1 MGWCLRGVTLR
12 RSTIRSQ
19 VTLRANCSRR
29 SIRSIARLRKPRRP
43 NANYEAAG
51 GGALRQVNA
60 DVKNFHEMSRQRAAT
75 MAIGKPMR
83 GLIVLGI
90 LAVAASGTAR
100 ADVYTVASRQV
111 ADEKAV
117 FATVESISVVPAR
130 SRIGGTVVELNVR
143 EGDPVTRGQV
153 IATIGDEKLVLQM
166 KSLDAQIDALHAQSD
181 QAQVDFDRIQGL
193 VDRGIMPRV
202 KLDEARTALNVAEN
216 GLRARTAERA
226 VVQQQ
231 QTEGQVLAPQD
242 GRVLKRL
249 VTVGSVVLPGDP
261 LVTVAQQNFKLRLRI
276 PEEHARFLKAGDR
289 IRLDGGEF
297 GEHTAKWGVIDL
309 VYPQIEE
316 GRVIADATVEGL
328 GEYFV
333 GDRLR
338 VWISGGM
345 RTAFVVPSSFV
356 TTRFGIDYVHI
367 RRGDQTIDVPV
378 QRGRELPSPEL
389 PNGLE
394 ILSGIRV
401 GDQLVQP

>member
-1 MGWCLRGVTLR
+1 M
-12 RSTIRSQ
+12 ST
-19 VTLRANCSRR
+19 
-29 SIRSIARLRKPRRP
+29 
-43 NANYEAAG
+43 
-51 GGALRQVNA
+51 
-60 DVKNFHEMSRQRAAT
+60 
-75 MAIGKPMR
+75 PMR
-83 GLIVLGI
+83 KLIVLS
-90 LAVAASGTAR
+90 LVAVAAAGA
-100 ADVYTVASRQV
+100 APAGAEVLTVASRSV

-130 SRIGGTVVELNVR
+130 SRIGGTVVQLNVR

-153 IATIGDEKLVLQM
+153 IASIGDEKLVLQM

-181 QAQVDFDRIQGL
+181 QAQIDFTRTEGL
-193 VDRGIMPRV
+193 VDRGILPRV
-202 KLDEARTALNVAEN
+202 KLDETRTALNVAEN

-226 VVQQQ
+226 VIQQQ
-231 QTEGQVLAPQD
+231 LNEGQVLAPAD
-242 GRVLKRL
+242 GRVLKKL
-249 VTVGSVVLPGDP
+249 VAVGSVMLPGDA
-261 LVTVAQQNFKLRLRI
+261 LVTIAQQNFKLRLRV
-276 PEEHARFLKAGDR
+276 PERHARFLKAGDKVR
-289 IRLDGGEF
+289 VDGAEF
-297 GEHTAKWGVIDL
+297 GEQASKSGVIEL

-345 RTAFVVPSSFV
+345 RTAFVIPSSYV
-356 TTRFGIDYVHI
+356 TTRFGIDYVKL
-367 RRGDQTIDVPV
+367 RQADRVVEAPV
-378 QRGRELPSPEL
+378 QRGRDLPSPEL